1 MLLILLFIYYCIAS
15 CFTNLY
21 FDLFLGIGI
30 LWFIFARIYSINL
43 PAEKKETFQVVR
55 LLVGLVFWFGLAT
68 IGVVAVIFS
77 DIRIG
82 FM

>member
-1 MLLILLFIYYCIAS
+1 MFLLLLYYFITS

-55 LLVGLVFWFGLAT
+55 LVVGLVFWFGLAI

-77 DIRIG
+77 DVRIG